1 MASKESQGLQ
11 VALILFVMITI
22 ALAVTT
28 YVYYRKAEEKIKETI
43 AARDSATQAQSAMRQ
58 LDLDKQMLMHWIGI
72 QPVEAAALQTIEAG
86 MSKDLKDFKPQ
97 FDKDMSLFEGDTQ
110 EKNYRNLPQY
120 LVDAIRDRNAE
131 TVALN
136 DKFNQVQLD
145 MTSLQQQ
152 EENKTKAAEAALEQ
166 EQSEKKTA
174 LAAYDQDRQRFVTES
189 DNIKK
194 ATQTQLTSIQKKLDT
209 VGDEKAQLEKD
220 IETREKTID
229 SQKIT
234 IAGMRDKEFEVPDGR
249 VIRLLPD
256 GICWIDLGS
265 ADGLKR
271 QVTFSVYDQDDNA
284 VSREK
289 PKGKIEVL
297 EVLDQHLAQ
306 CRILFEERGMRI
318 LPNDLLFSPAW
329 KSGRDVHFALAGF
342 IDIDGDGRSD
352 REILRNMITMQG
364 GVIDA
369 EAHDDGHISGAITV
383 GTRYLVNGSPP
394 IGNQSDPQ
402 GQADNK
408 AFKAYSQM
416 NGEADL
422 KGVPKISVQ
431 KLLDLMGWKGHV
443 RSIPLGIGAIPED
456 FERADSD
463 GATRGSDTTR
473 SFRRRAPTR
482 GTEKS
487 AYEE

>member
-229 SQKIT
+229 SQKI
-234 IAGMRDKEFEVPDGR
+234 
-249 VIRLLPD
+249 
-256 GICWIDLGS
+256 
-265 ADGLKR
+265 
-271 QVTFSVYDQDDNA
+271 
-284 VSREK
+284 
-289 PKGKIEVL
+289 
-297 EVLDQHLAQ
+297 
-306 CRILFEERGMRI
+306 
-318 LPNDLLFSPAW
+318 
-329 KSGRDVHFALAGF
+329 
-342 IDIDGDGRSD
+342 
-352 REILRNMITMQG
+352 
-364 GVIDA
+364 
-369 EAHDDGHISGAITV
+369 
-383 GTRYLVNGSPP
+383 
-394 IGNQSDPQ
+394 
-402 GQADNK
+402 
-408 AFKAYSQM
+408 
-416 NGEADL
+416 
-422 KGVPKISVQ
+422 
-431 KLLDLMGWKGHV
+431 
-443 RSIPLGIGAIPED
+443 
-456 FERADSD
+456 
-463 GATRGSDTTR
+463 
-473 SFRRRAPTR
+473 
-482 GTEKS
+482 
-487 AYEE
+487 